1 MISREKIKTRV
12 RGSKGFEGSRG
23 KIFCFLITYIFQA
36 NIFQAK
42 LCLFINENFRSISR
56 MVKNLTADI

>member
-1 MISREKIKTRV
+1 MISREKIKP
-12 RGSKGFEGSRG
+12 GFEGSRG